1 MKRLLLIDDDLNLLS
16 LLSQFLVENQFKV
29 DNTDNGEAG
38 LQKALDGNYDLIL
51 LDTNMPRMS
60 GFEVIELL
68 RQKSNVL
75 VLMFTE
81 QGDDVN
87 QILRLGIGAD
97 NYLTKPFSERE
108 LLTAIRD
115 IFRHSQ
121 DDPDTKNKMSHLD
134 IDLFSTQ
141 QVHCQ
146 GLIISLTNSEFLLL
160 KEFMLHPGIIYSKKE
175 LSERILGKLLL
186 GEDRSIDMHLSNLRR
201 KLPPRSDAQKRVKKI
216 RGDGYV
222 WLE

>member
-16 LLSQFLVENQFKV
+16 LLSQFLVENKFIV
-29 DNTDNGEAG
+29 DNTDNGESG

-51 LDTNMPRMS
+51 LDSNMPRMS
-60 GFEVIELL
+60 GFEVLELL
-68 RQKSNVL
+68 RQKSDVL

-81 QGDDVN
+81 QGDDIN

-108 LLTAIRD
+108 LLAYIRD
-115 IFRHSQ
+115 IFRHSK
-121 DDPDTKNKMSHLD
+121 DDSDTKKKMSHLD

-201 KLPPRSDAQKRVKKI
+201 KLPPRRDSQKRVKKI